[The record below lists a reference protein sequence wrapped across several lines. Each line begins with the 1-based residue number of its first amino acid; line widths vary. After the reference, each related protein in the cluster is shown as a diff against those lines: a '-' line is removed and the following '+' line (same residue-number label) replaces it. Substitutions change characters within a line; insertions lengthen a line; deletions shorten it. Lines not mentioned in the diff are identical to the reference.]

1 MLPPLL
7 LITLSLGV
15 ISLLLYGVSWFEQ
28 RLLSPQALIV
38 HAARSR
44 QAPAEHVEKLVALE
58 SERLLQGL
66 SLRPSERAER
76 EAAAA
81 GR

>member
-1 MLPPLL
+1 MLSPLL

-38 HAARSR
+38 HAAKSR
-44 QAPAEHVEKLVALE
+44 QAPAEHVEKLVAVE
-58 SERLLQGL
+58 SERLLQSL
-66 SLRPSERAER
+66 STRPSERK
-76 EAAAA
+76 AAAA
-81 GR
+81 SR